1 MKRLYV
7 LLIAISLSG
16 CNQTSNPECETLQQ
30 SKVNLDANVD
40 MYRTVW
46 DKILNER
53 NIDLINTDSFD
64 AQVSEITSSET
75 ITGIEDFKAYYKNYL
90 TGFSDAKFTMIDVYG
105 QGDLITKHWRF
116 QGTHDGELFG
126 IPVSNNIV
134 DLYGVSLVVMKDGKV
149 FQEQNYF
156 DNIVFMKQL
165 GLIE

>member
-90 TGFSDAKFTMIDVYG
+90 TGFSDAKFTMIDVYR
-105 QGDLITKHWRF
+105 QGDLITKHWHF
-116 QGTHDGELFG
+116 QETHDGELFG

>member
-1 MKRLYV
+1 MKLYV

-16 CNQTSNPECETLQQ
+16 CNQSPNPECETLQQ

-53 NIDLINTDSFD
+53 NIDLINSDSFD

-90 TGFSDAKFTMIDVYG
+90 TGFLDAKFKMIAVYG

-126 IPVSNNIV
+126 IPASNNIV
-134 DLYGVSLVVMKDGKV
+134 DLYVVSLVVMKDGKV

-165 GLIE
+165 GLME